1 MEEKKAQWIPWE
13 AFRQLALIVEHE
25 RLHEVAKEKAKRLYN
40 IACDVAINTT
50 FIDDGFELPDGVL
63 KRMPKVEA
71 TEKDR
76 EEFLNE
82 TKTVKYQRWLIEVN
96 DLLEQLETQKDAA
109 QDLWMMADSE
119 FKGWQVKT
127 KENRWYHS
135 DMAMKEVYS
144 HLDSAIF
151 FLKILK
157 GEDK

>member
-1 MEEKKAQWIPWE
+1 MGNLLTKLNTWEVNIPESIIKKEEINMEIEK
-13 AFRQLALIVEHE
+13 
-25 RLHEVAKEKAKRLYN
+25 EVA
-40 IACDVAINTT
+40 
-50 FIDDGFELPDGVL
+50 
-63 KRMPKVEA
+63 
-71 TEKDR
+71 R
-76 EEFLNE
+76 E
-82 TKTVKYQRWLIEVN
+82 VKYKIWQIEVN